1 MMKRPNW
8 LIVVV
13 ITLGL
18 LVPAVTAYASPATA
32 RLFFVSSFLRFRAPA
47 DRPVDLTV
55 FLNDEGVVTLR
66 DDFGRITP
74 GPGCV
79 AVSPREVEC
88 DHPAAG
94 EVDFVGS
101 YQFEN
106 LVRLQFA
113 PPRGFSGLG
122 GASDDQFFGQS
133 SNDRFQGNA
142 GDDELHG
149 RGGEDDL
156 SAWDGADRLF
166 GGSGN
171 DSLELDSLESPDE
184 PDEVSG
190 GHGVDQVRYGSTDET
205 LRVSLNDIADD
216 GVAGEHDNVLSDVE
230 DVLGSTGDD
239 VLEGDGDDNQLGGQ
253 NGDDVLIGGGG
264 NDAVGGRRGDDR
276 LVGDQGND
284 RLFGWEDQDDLFGS
298 RGDDMLRGGEDHDD
312 LFGHRGD
319 DTLDGEE
326 GNDSLTGGDGH
337 DDLFG
342 RGGSDH
348 LDTVDDVADRAD
360 CGAGIDVVTVDA
372 LDQVSASCETVNVV
386 A

>member
-1 MMKRPNW
+1 MMKRTNW
-8 LIVVV
+8 LIVVGV
-13 ITLGL
+13 ALVL
-18 LVPAVTAYASPATA
+18 LVQAGTANAAPATA

-101 YQFEN
+101 FAFEN

-149 RGGEDDL
+149 RGGQDDL

-171 DSLELDSLESPDE
+171 DRLELDSLESPDE

-190 GHGVDQVRYGSTDET
+190 GPGVDQVRYGSTDET

-264 NDAVGGRRGDDR
+264 NDALGGRRGDDR

-360 CGAGIDVVTVDA
+360 CGAGIDVATVDA
-372 LDQVSASCETVNVV
+372 LDQVSASCETVNVI

>member
-18 LVPAVTAYASPATA
+18 LVPAVTANAAPATA
-32 RLFFVSSFLRFRAPA
+32 RLFGMGSFLRFRSPA

-88 DHPAAG
+88 DHPAG
-94 EVDFVGS
+94 VDFVGS
-101 YQFEN
+101 FRFEN

-113 PPRGFSGLG
+113 PPGGFSGLG

-171 DSLELDSLESPDE
+171 DRLELDSLESPDE
-184 PDEVSG
+184 PDEASG
-190 GHGVDQVRYGSTDET
+190 GHGVDQVSYGSTDET

-264 NDAVGGRRGDDR
+264 NDALGGRRGDDR

-284 RLFGWEDQDDLFGS
+284 RLFGWEEQDDLFGG
-298 RGDDMLRGGEDHDD
+298 RGDDKLRGGEDHDD